1 MPEFRIRQSLFVVI
15 FSIHF
20 SFHCTLLPV
29 KTKYISNV
37 TAYIQGKLVAKAK
50 ENIYIA

>member
-20 SFHCTLLPV
+20 RIPCSLLPV
-29 KTKYISNV
+29 KTKYNSNV
-37 TAYIQGKLVAKAK
+37 TAYMQGKLVAKAK